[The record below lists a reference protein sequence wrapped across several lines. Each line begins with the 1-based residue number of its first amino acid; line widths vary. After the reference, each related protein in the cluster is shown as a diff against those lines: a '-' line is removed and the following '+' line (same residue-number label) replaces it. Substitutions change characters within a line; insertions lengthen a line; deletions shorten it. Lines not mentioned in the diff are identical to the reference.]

1 VSKLDQIRALR
12 EAQMM
17 SKSPAGKIAEAIA
30 SAVARRLHVPPPV
43 IAMPDRAGPA
53 ICPEPPP
60 GSARSAPADIATDA
74 PRVKFDRNAYQR
86 AYMRKRRA
94 DARVLRSKES

>member
-1 VSKLDQIRALR
+1 MSKLDQIRALR

-17 SKSPAGKIAEAIA
+17 SKSPSDKIAEAIA
-30 SAVARRLHVPPPV
+30 SAVARRLHVPPV
-43 IAMPDRAGPA
+43 IAVPDRAGPA

-60 GSARSAPADIATDA
+60 GSARSALADTATDA
-74 PRVKFDRNAYQR
+74 PRPKFNRNVYQR

-94 DARVLRSKES
+94 DLRALRSKES